1 MYIIPI
7 MFAFTSILMPDQPI
21 ALAPTFVAAVFG
33 FLATNAVIVGHMYVR
48 LEAVERM
55 VLTAGGAGLFWPSL
69 TLQIADGSVLAV
81 IFISQRVRYAK
92 STKSS
97 SAPA

>member
-1 MYIIPI
+1 MYIIPL
-7 MFAFTSILMPDQPI
+7 MFAFTSILLLDQPI
-21 ALAPTFVAAVFG
+21 TLAPTFVASEFG

-48 LEAVERM
+48 LGAVERII
-55 VLTAGGAGLFWPSL
+55 LTAGAAGLFWPSL
-69 TLQIADGSVLAV
+69 TLQIAGGSVLAV
-81 IFISQRVRYAK
+81 IFISQRVLYAK

>member
-7 MFAFTSILMPDQPI
+7 MFAFASILLPDQPI
-21 ALAPTFVAAVFG
+21 ALAQAFVAGVFG
-33 FLATNAVIVGHMYVR
+33 FLATSAVVVGHMYVR
-48 LEAVERM
+48 LGFVERRI
-55 VLTAGGAGLFWPSL
+55 LTAGAAGLFWPSL
-69 TLQIADGSVLAV
+69 TLQIAGGSVLAV

-92 STKSS
+92 TTKSS